1 MNYSELLVNPHLRA
15 TVSPVLGWSGL
26 GLLAFGAGLGSLA
39 AFNVVI
45 PIGVL
50 AGYAVL
56 NAVYGAVAGAFNF
69 VARANTPTYP
79 DTDTDTDHNL
89 VAADA
94 PDAPDD
100 GEAEEYVFTD

>member
-15 TVSPVLGWSGL
+15 KVYTVLGWSGL

-79 DTDTDTDHNL
+79 NTDTEHNL